1 MMSNLYTIFNNF
13 ISNKLNISDQVSPQI
28 IERIKRS
35 QHMESVIQILACMT
49 TTPLLIEVP
58 LPSQKSAF
66 SIIYIY
72 IM

>member
-49 TTPLLIEVP
+49 TTPLLIVP

-66 SIIYIY
+66 SIIYKY